1 MTEYFATH
9 PLFLVVAGIV
19 FVMLVI
25 LTMRSI
31 IRRDKAMVS
40 PAADP
45 AKLAAAYENQ
55 WRKSA

>member
-31 IRRDKAMVS
+31 IRRDKAMVG

-45 AKLAAAYENQ
+45 AKQAAAYENQ